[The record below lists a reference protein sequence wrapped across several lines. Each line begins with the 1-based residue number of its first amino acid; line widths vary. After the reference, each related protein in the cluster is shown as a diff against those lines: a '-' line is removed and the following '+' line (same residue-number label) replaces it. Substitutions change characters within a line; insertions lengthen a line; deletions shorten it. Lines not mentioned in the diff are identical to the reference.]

1 MALLSAVATAW
12 AAAMVV
18 FGLSLLIRSPGG
30 WLEQSIG
37 LPSLLWALL
46 GLASIAGGQ
55 FVFMFMVA
63 DRLCPL
69 AGRRPG
75 IWLTEI
81 SIAGLGLLAL
91 VLVGVVALSGFVL

>member
-1 MALLSAVATAW
+1 MALLSSVATAW

-18 FGLSLLIRSPGG
+18 FGLTLIVQTPGG
-30 WLEQSIG
+30 WLQNSIG
-37 LPSLLWALL
+37 LPGLLWNLL

-75 IWLTEI
+75 IWLAEI

-91 VLVGVVALSGFVL
+91 VLVGVIALSGLVL